1 MAGFRC
7 PNCYNLL
14 PVWSG
19 LRTMRPKNTIDA
31 LRCSDC
37 DNYLVP
43 EAPFGL
49 SMVSFIAIVLPVFFV
64 TSVVFNHATNNVDL
78 LTYVHAA
85 RGDGEPN
92 ILAMLIVY
100 TFASILSMFLTVI
113 VHVRLSKVK
122 TDNDWRPS

>member
-1 MAGFRC
+1 
-7 PNCYNLL
+7 
-14 PVWSG
+14 
-19 LRTMRPKNTIDA
+19 MRPKNTIDA

-43 EAPFGL
+43 KAPFGL
-49 SMVSFIAIVLPVFFV
+49 SMVSFIAIVLPVFLV
-64 TSVVFNHATNNVDL
+64 TSVVFNNATNNVDL

-100 TFASILSMFLTVI
+100 AFASILSLFLTVI